1 VAQSKDQREPQRY
14 HTHFLDQ
21 QSLGLRPFLEGSGHT
36 IRDVTE
42 ILGHKDTRE
51 GVSDDAI
58 IDFLKRDPICTLVTK
73 DRVLAKRCAA
83 LGLPMI
89 YVNESEVVARE
100 VLSRIGTR
108 DP

>member
-1 VAQSKDQREPQRY
+1 MAQSKDQKEPQRY
-14 HTHFLDQ
+14 HTLFLDQ
-21 QSLGLRPFLEGSGHT
+21 QSFGLRPFLEGSRHT

-58 IDFLKRDPICTLVTK
+58 IDFLKQNPICTLVTK
-73 DRVLAKRCAA
+73 DRGLARRCVGR
-83 LGLPMI
+83 GLPVI
-89 YVNESEVVARE
+89 YIDESEVVARE

-108 DP
+108 EA

>member
-1 VAQSKDQREPQRY
+1 MTQPKDRREPHSY
-14 HTHFLDQ
+14 HTLFLDQ

-58 IDFLKRDPICTLVTK
+58 IEFLKQNPICTLVTK
-73 DRVLAKRCAA
+73 DRGLARRCVGQ
-83 LGLPMI
+83 GLPVI

-100 VLSRIGTR
+100 VLSRIGKQ
-108 DP
+108 DS